1 MKKIHRVLALLMA
14 ALMALG
20 LMTTAFAATDSA
32 PTIDPSKK
40 ASLSIYKYDITK
52 ASNDGAWD
60 VESYVS
66 TGLHDDAVIDKL
78 SKYAIQGVEFTNLR
92 IADITMNNEL
102 VDGQRQVE
110 VLYGFDSSERSN
122 AVLSAIGLTDADAHK
137 TEGGIN
143 YFTSDVLNNKLST
156 ALTANATTVKNA
168 LETAVKNGGAAM
180 TETDATGHTSA
191 SNMEQGLY
199 LVVETRVPENVTS
212 TCNPIF
218 VSLPMTTI
226 DGTAWNYD
234 VTVYPKNQ
242 TGNPTLDKTVREDKN
257 STGKNTGSLT
267 DIADGYEHTASASIG
282 DTVDYQ
288 IISTLPTIT
297 SKASALSEYTYVD
310 TLSRGIRYNKND
322 VVIEFFKDAGCT
334 DKITTWDEN
343 SGKFTVAYD
352 DAQNIMTIRMT
363 EAGLAEI
370 NEAATVY
377 TNSVKRGYS
386 DCTMRITYAAT
397 LTADAQMGDTDNPNE
412 VELTWKRTNTTYF
425 DTLKDCCHVYTYG
438 IDVLKQFSDGKG
450 DIQDVKFLLH
460 NDSDDCYIIADL
472 KDGIYYAK
480 GITTKKSDA
489 TTFVPNSSGHI
500 IVKGLEDDSY
510 SLTETATDK
519 GYVLLKDAVKI
530 IIKAAENGQCEKC
543 GAKLLTASATVNGKD
558 VTMTDGSAIVPLTV
572 VNNPGFDLPK
582 TGGYGTWMFTI
593 GGVVLLGAAAF
604 IVIRSRKHKNEQ

>member
-1 MKKIHRVLALLMA
+1 MKKIHRVLAMLMA
-14 ALMALG
+14 AIMALS
-20 LMTTAFAATDSA
+20 LITTAFAE
-32 PTIDPSKK
+32 PTIDPAKK
-40 ASLSIYKYDITK
+40 ASLSIYKYDIT
-52 ASNDGAWD
+52 AAGNDGAWD
-60 VESYVS
+60 AESYVS
-66 TGLHDDAVIDKL
+66 TGLHDDAAVVDKL
-78 SKYAIQGVEFTNLR
+78 AKYAIQGVEFTYLR
-92 IADITMNNEL
+92 VADITMNNEL
-102 VDGQRQVE
+102 VDGQRQVG

-122 AVLSAIGLTDADAHK
+122 AVLSAIDLTAADAHK

-143 YFTSDVLNNKLST
+143 YFTSDSLNNKLAA
-156 ALTANATTVKNA
+156 ALAANATNVKNA
-168 LETAVKNGGAAM
+168 LETAVKNGGVAM
-180 TETDATGHTSA
+180 TETDAAGHTSA
-191 SNMEQGLY
+191 SGMEQGLY

-212 TCNPIF
+212 TCNPLF

-242 TGNPTLDKTVREDKN
+242 TGNPTLDKTVREAKD

-267 DIADGYEHTASASIG
+267 DITDGYAHTATASVG

-297 SKASALSEYTYVD
+297 SKASSLSEYTYVD
-310 TLSRGIRYNKND
+310 TMSKGIRYNKND
-322 VVIEFFKDAGCT
+322 VVIEFFRDSVCT
-334 DKITTWDEN
+334 DKINTWDEN

-377 TNSVKRGYS
+377 TDSVKRGYS
-386 DCTMRITYAAT
+386 DCTMRITYAAA
-397 LTADAQMGDTDNPNE
+397 LTADAKMGDTDNPNE
-412 VELTWKRTNTTYF
+412 VVLTWKRTNTTYF

-438 IDVLKQFSDGKG
+438 IDALKQFSDNGG
-450 DIQDVKFLLH
+450 NVRNVKFRLH
-460 NDSDDCYIIADL
+460 NDTDDCYIIAEQ
-472 KDGIYYAK
+472 KDGVYYAK
-480 GITTKKSDA
+480 GFASKKSDA
-489 TTFVPNSSGHI
+489 TTFVPNGSGHI
-500 IVKGLEDDSY
+500 VVKGLEDDAY
-510 SLTETATDK
+510 SLTEIATDK

-530 IIKAAENGQCEKC
+530 VIKTAENGQCEQC

-558 VTMTDGSAIVPLTV
+558 ASMTDGNAIVPLTV

-593 GGVVLLGAAAF
+593 GGVALLGAAAF
-604 IVIRSRKHKNEQ
+604 IVIRSRKHKDEQ

>member
-1 MKKIHRVLALLMA
+1 MKKIHRVVALILATLMA
-14 ALMALG
+14 IG
-20 LMTTAFAATDSA
+20 LMTTAFAE
-32 PTIDPSKK
+32 PTIDPGKK

-78 SKYAIQGVEFTNLR
+78 SKYAIQGVEFTYLR
-92 IADITMNNEL
+92 VADIAMNNEL
-102 VDGQRQVE
+102 LDGQRQVG
-110 VLYGFDSSERSN
+110 VLYGFDNSDRSS
-122 AVLSAIGLTDADAHK
+122 AVLSAIGLTNADAHK
-137 TEGGIN
+137 TDNGID
-143 YFTSDVLNNKLST
+143 YFTCDVLNNKLST

-168 LETAVKNGGAAM
+168 LEVSVKNGGVAM

-212 TCNPIF
+212 TCNPFF

-226 DGTAWNYD
+226 DGAAWNYD

-242 TGNPTLDKTVREDKN
+242 TGNPTLEKTVREAKN
-257 STGKNTGSLT
+257 STGKNNGSLT
-267 DIADGYEHTASASIG
+267 DITDGYAHTATASVG

-297 SKASALSEYTYVD
+297 SKASSLSEYTYVD
-310 TLSRGIRYNKND
+310 TMSKGIRYNKND

-343 SGKFTVAYD
+343 SGNFTVAYD
-352 DAQNIMTIRMT
+352 DTANTMTIRMT
-363 EAGLAEI
+363 DTGLSEI

-386 DCTMRITYAAT
+386 DCTMRISYAAT
-397 LTADAQMGDTDNPNE
+397 LTADAKMGDTDNPNE
-412 VELTWKRTNTTYF
+412 VVLTWRRTNNTYF

-438 IDVLKQFSDGKG
+438 IDVLKQFSDNGG
-450 DIQDVKFLLH
+450 NVRNVKFRLH
-460 NDSDDCYIIADL
+460 NDTDDCYIIAEQ
-472 KDGIYYAK
+472 KDGVYYAK
-480 GITTKKSDA
+480 GLTAKKSDA
-489 TTFVPNSSGHI
+489 TTFIPNAQGHI
-500 IVKGLEDDSY
+500 VVKGLEDDAY
-510 SLTETATDK
+510 SLTEIATDK

-530 IIKAAENGQCEKC
+530 VIKTAENGTCEQC
-543 GAKLLTASATVNGKD
+543 GAKLPTASATVNSKD
-558 VTMTDGSAIVPLTV
+558 ITMTEGNAIVPLTV

-593 GGVVLLGAAAF
+593 GGVALLGAAAF

>member
-1 MKKIHRVLALLMA
+1 MKKIHRVLAMLMA
-14 ALMALG
+14 AIMALS
-20 LMTTAFAATDSA
+20 LITTAFAE
-32 PTIDPSKK
+32 PTIDPAKN
-40 ASLSIYKYDITK
+40 ASLSIYKYDITT
-52 ASNDGAWD
+52 ANSDGAWD
-60 VESYVS
+60 AESYVS
-66 TGLHDDAVIDKL
+66 TGLHDDTVIDKL
-78 SKYAIQGVEFTNLR
+78 SKYAIQGVEFTYLR
-92 IADITMNNEL
+92 IADITMNNEA
-102 VDGQRQVE
+102 VEGQRQVG
-110 VLYGFDSSERSN
+110 VLYGFDSSGRSTT
-122 AVLSAIGLTDADAHK
+122 VLSAIGLTAADAHK
-137 TEGGIN
+137 TAGGIN
-143 YFTSDVLNNKLST
+143 YFTSDMLNNKLAA

-168 LETAVKNGGAAM
+168 LEVAVKNGGVAM

-212 TCNPIF
+212 TCNPFF

-226 DGTAWNYD
+226 DGAAWNYD

-242 TGNPTLDKTVREDKN
+242 TGNPTLDKTVREAKN

-267 DIADGYEHTASASIG
+267 DITDGYAHTASASIG

-334 DKITTWDEN
+334 EKIATWAVN
-343 SGKFTVAYD
+343 SGKFTVGYD
-352 DAQNIMTIRMT
+352 DTANTMTIHMT
-363 EAGLAEI
+363 DTGLAEI
-370 NEAATVY
+370 NEATTVY

-397 LTADAQMGDTDNPNE
+397 LTSDAKMGDTDNPNE
-412 VELTWKRTNTTYF
+412 VVLTWRRTNNTYF

-438 IDVLKQFSDGKG
+438 IDVLKRFSDNGG
-450 DIQDVKFLLH
+450 NLRNVKFRLH
-460 NDSDDCYIIADL
+460 NDIDDCYIIAEQ
-472 KDGIYYAK
+472 KDGVYYAK
-480 GITTKKSDA
+480 GFAAKKSDA
-489 TTFVPNSSGHI
+489 TTFIPNAQGHI
-500 IVKGLEDDSY
+500 VVKGLEDDAY
-510 SLTETATDK
+510 SLTEIATDK

-530 IIKAAENGQCEKC
+530 VIKTAENGTCEQC
-543 GAKLLTASATVNGKD
+543 GAKLLAASATVNGKD
-558 VTMTDGSAIVPLTV
+558 VTMTDGNAIVPLTV

-593 GGVVLLGAAAF
+593 GGMVLLGAAAF
-604 IVIRSRKHKNEQ
+604 IVVKSRKHKHEQ

>member
-1 MKKIHRVLALLMA
+1 MKKIHRVWAMLLVA
-14 ALMALG
+14 IMALG
-20 LMTTAFAATDSA
+20 LITTAFAQ
-32 PTIDPSKK
+32 PTIDTSKK

-52 ASNDGAWD
+52 AGNDGAWD
-60 VESYVS
+60 AESYVS
-66 TGLHDDAVIDKL
+66 TGLRDDAVIDKL
-78 SKYAIQGVEFTNLR
+78 SKYAIQGVEFTYLR
-92 IADITMNNEL
+92 VADIAMNNEL
-102 VDGQRQVE
+102 VESQRQVG
-110 VLYGFDSSERSN
+110 VLYGFDGSERSN
-122 AVLSAIGLTDADAHK
+122 AVLSAIGLAGADAHK
-137 TEGGIN
+137 TEGSIN
-143 YFTSDVLNNKLST
+143 YFTSDVLNKKLST

-168 LETAVKNGGAAM
+168 LEAAVKNGGVAM
-180 TETDATGHTSA
+180 SETDATGHTSA

-212 TCNPIF
+212 TCNPFF

-226 DGTAWNYD
+226 DGAAWNYD

-242 TGNPTLDKTVREDKN
+242 TGNPTLDKTVRESKN

-267 DIADGYEHTASASIG
+267 DIKDGYAHTATASVG

-297 SKASALSEYTYVD
+297 SKSSALSEYTYVD

-352 DAQNIMTIRMT
+352 DAQNIMTIKMT
-363 EAGLAEI
+363 EIGLSEI
-370 NEAATVY
+370 NEATAVY
-377 TNSVKRGYS
+377 TDSIKRGYS

-397 LTADAQMGDTDNPNE
+397 LTADAELGDTDNPNE
-412 VELTWKRTNTTYF
+412 VELTWRRTNNTYF

-438 IDVLKQFSDGKG
+438 IDVLKQFSDNGG
-450 DIQDVKFLLH
+450 NVRNVKFRLH
-460 NDSDDCYIIADL
+460 NDTDDCYIIAEQ

-480 GITTKKSDA
+480 GFAAKKADA

-500 IVKGLEDDSY
+500 VVKGLEDDTY

-519 GYVLLKDAVKI
+519 GYVLLKEAVKI
-530 IIKAAENGQCEKC
+530 VIKTSENGQCEKC
-543 GAKLLTASATVNGKD
+543 GAKLLTASAIVNGKD
-558 VTMTDGSAIVPLTV
+558 VTMTEGNAIVPLTV

-582 TGGYGTWMFTI
+582 TGGYGTWMFTV
-593 GGVVLLGAAAF
+593 GGVALLGAAAF
-604 IVIRSRKHKNEQ
+604 IVVKSRKRNQ